1 VGKHYK
7 DPKLK
12 IFSLSSNRPLA
23 EKIAEAVGLEL
34 GKISISRFSDGEV
47 KVNVEESI
55 RGAHVYIVQSTSDP
69 VNDNLMELL
78 IMIDALR
85 RASAKT
91 INVVMP
97 YYGYARQE
105 RKAQSREPITAKL
118 VANMITIAGA
128 DRVLTLDLHAP
139 QIQGFFD
146 IPVDHLIGVPLLAD
160 YFLEKGLFGD
170 DVVVVSPDHGGVVRA
185 RKLADFLKSPIAI
198 IDKRRPRPNVSEV
211 MNIIGDVAGKKCIII
226 DDMIDTAGTITLAAA
241 ALLDKGADSVYA
253 CCTHAVLSGPA
264 VERLDE
270 SEIKE
275 VIVTDSIQQPEGRH
289 LDKLQTISVGTLVG
303 EAIKRIHENRS
314 VSPLFQEKFKLEDL
328 SKED

>member
-1 VGKHYK
+1 MGKHYK

-160 YFLEKGLFGD
+160 YFLEKGLFGE

-211 MNIIGDVAGKKCIII
+211 MNIIGDVAGKQCIII

-289 LDKLQTISVGTLVG
+289 LDKLQTISVGNLVG

>member
-1 VGKHYK
+1 MGKHYK

-160 YFLEKGLFGD
+160 YFLEKGLFGE

-264 VERLDE
+264 LERLDE

-289 LDKLQTISVGTLVG
+289 LDKLQTISVGNLVG

-314 VSPLFQEKFKLEDL
+314 VSPLFQEKFELEDL

>member
-1 VGKHYK
+1 MGKHYK

-118 VANMITIAGA
+118 VANTITIAGA

-160 YFLEKGLFGD
+160 YFLEKGLFGE

-270 SEIKE
+270 SDIKE

-289 LDKLQTISVGTLVG
+289 LDKLQTISVGNLVG

>member
-160 YFLEKGLFGD
+160 YFLEKGLFGE

-211 MNIIGDVAGKKCIII
+211 MNIIGDVAGMKCIII

-270 SEIKE
+270 SDIKE

-289 LDKLQTISVGTLVG
+289 LDKLQTISVGNLVG

>member
-1 VGKHYK
+1 MGKHYK

-160 YFLEKGLFGD
+160 YFLEKGLFGE

-253 CCTHAVLSGPA
+253 CCTHADLSGPA

-270 SEIKE
+270 SSIKE

-289 LDKLQTISVGTLVG
+289 LDKLQTISVGNLVG

>member
-160 YFLEKGLFGD
+160 YFLEKGLFGE

-270 SEIKE
+270 SDIKE

-289 LDKLQTISVGTLVG
+289 LDKLQTISVGNLVG